1 MGKKKIY
8 TKKNKKLLPVIL
20 ILFFVIIL
28 DLFIILSSTNKAK
41 IKKEFY
47 NIVDTMNNLA
57 NYSVTTNVNVDN
69 LSNDRDKSFN
79 SVYQQD
85 FDIENNVY
93 HVKFNDYNYEEEIY
107 SIRDEEEKSVKSY
120 QSNQEGEWFLSD
132 IDINYIKNNDFIKV
146 LYSSKNIKKVD
157 SDIKKLT
164 KYEVSIDT
172 KKIMRVDLLKRINNL
187 YNIDN
192 KDLPKTLNINI
203 YVNSKNYIEKIYIN
217 LFNESRNFTL
227 NNKNYLFDKFEI
239 IMNISN
245 YNNLELIIPE
255 EILNGAKLPDN
266 NELINDDTLDI
277 SSYNEKQIMYDIIL
291 AASIYCKDTTIN
303 FANYNGELNK
313 YLNLNHYDIN
323 SIKSGII
330 SIDNKCRV
338 KVKESFSINNK
349 TCTYDI
355 ENAESCK

>member
-1 MGKKKIY
+1 MGMKQ
-8 TKKNKKLLPVIL
+8 KKLLPVIL
-20 ILFFVIIL
+20 ILCFVIAF

-47 NIVDTMNNLA
+47 NVVDTMNNLA
-57 NYSVTTNVNVDN
+57 NYSVTTNVNIDN
-69 LSNDRDKSFN
+69 LSNEKDKIFN
-79 SVYQQD
+79 SVYHQD

-93 HVKFNDYNYEEEIY
+93 HVKFDDYNYEEEIY

-120 QSNQEGEWFLSD
+120 QSNQDGEWILSD
-132 IDINYIKNNDFIKV
+132 ADVNYIKNNDLIKV
-146 LYSSKNIKKVD
+146 LYNSNNIKKVS
-157 SDIKKLT
+157 SDIKEMT

-187 YNIDN
+187 YNIN
-192 KDLPKTLNINI
+192 YKDLPRTLNIKI

-217 LFNESRNFTL
+217 LFNESRNYTL

-255 EILNGAKLPDN
+255 DIINGVKLPDYSVVV
-266 NELINDDTLDI
+266 NDDTLDV
-277 SSYNEKQIMYDIIL
+277 SLYSEEQIMYDVIL
-291 AASIYCKDTTIN
+291 AASIYCNDTTIN
-303 FANYNGELNK
+303 FQNYSGELNK

-323 SIKSGII
+323 SIKKGII
-330 SIDNKCRV
+330 SIDDKCRV
-338 KVKESFSINNK
+338 TVKELFKINNK
-349 TCTYDI
+349 ICTYDI
-355 ENAESCK
+355 ENAESCE